1 MGVPESPGYFPL
13 GSKWT
18 WRVATGNG
26 DAFKMLD
33 NSEEPLNNEPFYGFY
48 ILGQR
53 NLVVKERIVK
63 VKIINLMPECISR
76 DSSHCSL
83 PFGNE
88 FIQHLAP

>member
-1 MGVPESPGYFPL
+1 MMMIELILFFLMIFLIIYWYITKDYGFFKKMGVPESPGYFPL

-33 NSEEPLNNEPFYGFY
+33 DSEEPLNNEPFYGFY

-53 NLVVKERIVK
+53 NLVVKE
-63 VKIINLMPECISR
+63 
-76 DSSHCSL
+76 
-83 PFGNE
+83 
-88 FIQHLAP
+88 